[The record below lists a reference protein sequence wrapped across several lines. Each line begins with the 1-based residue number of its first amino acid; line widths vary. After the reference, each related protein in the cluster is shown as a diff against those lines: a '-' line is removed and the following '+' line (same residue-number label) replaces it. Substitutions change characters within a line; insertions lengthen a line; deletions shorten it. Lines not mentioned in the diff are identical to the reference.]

1 MEKHFTFWQKL
12 QNPFIWIAGGTA
24 FWTGLSGICLNA
36 VLCWLT
42 GLHFQGLLHLGPAPA
57 DTFGVFFA
65 EHLIIW
71 LVPAL
76 LFYLSGILFSRSKIR
91 VVDVGGTT
99 AFAQLPLLG
108 IGIFG
113 FFPSVQGLMHIQPSD
128 ITPEWITRPE
138 TLTGIILILIAT
150 LFLIWTLIWM
160 FKALKISCNLKGARL
175 GITYTLSV
183 ILGDIAAV
191 YLIHLFY
198 I

>member
-1 MEKHFTFWQKL
+1 MDCRGNSLLDRTVRNLSECRFVLVDRPSLSRFTS
-12 QNPFIWIAGGTA
+12 
-24 FWTGLSGICLNA
+24 SGSCSCRYLRSIFCRA
-36 VLCWLT
+36 SD
-42 GLHFQGLLHLGPAPA
+42 HLAC
-57 DTFGVFFA
+57 TRSFV
-65 EHLIIW
+65 
-71 LVPAL
+71 
-76 LFYLSGILFSRSKIR
+76 YLSGILFSRSKIR